1 MLLDVTLD
9 QGYLEVVGWVLVEGE
24 EYEPEFSVTE
34 WYCEGLKMC
43 VTTIPDNL
51 AEELIEIAQDEY
63 TERAS

>member
-9 QGYLEVVGWVLVEGE
+9 QGYLEVTGWVLVEGE

-34 WYCEGLKMC
+34 WYCEGFKMC
-43 VTTIPDNL
+43 ITTIPDRL
-51 AEELIEIAQDEY
+51 AEEFIEVAQDEY